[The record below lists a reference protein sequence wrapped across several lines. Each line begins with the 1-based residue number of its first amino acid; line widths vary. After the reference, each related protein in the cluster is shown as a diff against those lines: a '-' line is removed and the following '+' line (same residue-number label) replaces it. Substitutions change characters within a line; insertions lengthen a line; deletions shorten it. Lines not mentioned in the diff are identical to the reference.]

1 MELFDIFV
9 HHFNCFFTV
18 WMNVS
23 EDGDAGVASSY
34 YNKNELEKGETQGE
48 GRGGKVCAVFFS
60 AEVLQTPEAV
70 L

>member
-1 MELFDIFV
+1 
-9 HHFNCFFTV
+9 
-18 WMNVS
+18 MNVS